1 MRLCRALL
9 PAGRAAAVCLQSAR
23 SGRHKARSREKGTML
38 EDEMNRRA
46 IRTVVD
52 LLSPR
57 LFGNCIR
64 VDNRRSIQ
72 ARQRKFPML
81 RTDEDYRHM
90 FMFLGYLKR
99 MANLRHVSF
108 AVPHWY
114 TDTHRRKLVDLATML
129 DIEVESIVR
138 DVAATSLCLV
148 KQGHVAPAFVILDFG
163 YSKTTA
169 GHFSFKNNVL
179 KVERIAEIAVGAR
192 DFDDKLIS
200 HFIQRN
206 KLEDNT
212 YWREV
217 LMSKID
223 YLKTILN
230 TTDSVRLHVDEDVV
244 LEISKEEYDRMISE
258 DLARIKVF
266 VDEQLCSGGGEKV
279 VVEVVGG
286 NSNNYAVKAILPK
299 NVGRSLNPSESTALG
314 CSLVSL
320 IKRSKVTFR
329 DISSTY
335 SIKLKGSTVK
345 PSMLFNAQEVPSDS
359 VNVTYKKKED
369 FAIEVFENETLIGE
383 VRIKVKAEEPVPVT
397 IAFSIN
403 RRGLLEACSAHRD
416 ADGGAE
422 GAKAPSHGEISVN
435 MMSFSHEELDAIKRY
450 EDEFRVKEIET
461 ERIKAKRTEFET
473 LLMGLDQNLRKF
485 GDEFVG
491 YKDLINVTADELLCY
506 RSSKTLSEEEAIH
519 TEFLDRLRPI
529 TERLSA
535 LEARIRSEIDEMKKR
550 ARAVTTK
557 YSKLYTPGLYQLR
570 GELFMIEKWE
580 DTFQLN
586 VETIVSYDPE
596 SVETFKKRVSGLLE
610 RVDAEAA
617 EKQREEEVA
626 EREKAAQAERARHA
640 EQEAKCAAESQE
652 KGSAASMPEAGAE
665 QNVS

>member
-1 MRLCRALL
+1 M
-9 PAGRAAAVCLQSAR
+9 PMDHIGVDVGTYSTFVCS
-23 SGRHKARSREKGTML
+23 SREKGTML

-52 LLSPR
+52 LLNPR

-72 ARQRKFPML
+72 VRQRKFPML
-81 RTDEDYRHM
+81 RTEEDYHHM

-114 TDTHRRKLVDLATML
+114 TDTHRRKLVDLASML

-138 DVAATSLCLV
+138 DVSATSLCLV
-148 KQGHVAPAFVILDFG
+148 KQGNVSPSFTILDFG

-169 GHFSFKNNVL
+169 GHFSFNNNVL
-179 KVERIAEIAVGAR
+179 KVERVAEIMVGAR
-192 DFDDKLIS
+192 DFDKKLIS
-200 HFIQRN
+200 HFIQKN

-230 TTDSVRLHVDEDVV
+230 TTDNVRLHIDDEVV
-244 LEISKEEYDRMISE
+244 LEVSKEEYEKIIGE
-258 DLARIKVF
+258 DLARIKSF
-266 VDEQLCSGGGEKV
+266 VDEQLGSGGEKA

-286 NSNNYAVKAILPK
+286 NSNNYAVKAVLPK

-329 DISSTY
+329 DLSSTY
-335 SIKLKGSTVK
+335 SIRLKGSTVK
-345 PSMLFNAQEVPSDS
+345 PSVLFDAQEVPSDS

-369 FAIEVFENETLIGE
+369 FVVEVFENEMLIGE
-383 VRIKVKAEEPVPVT
+383 VCIKVKAEEPVPVT

-403 RRGLLEACSAHRD
+403 RKGVLEACSAHKG
-416 ADGGAE
+416 ADGTSDK
-422 GAKAPSHGEISVN
+422 AKAPSHGEISAS
-435 MMSFSHEELDAIKRY
+435 MIGFSCEELDTIKKY

-461 ERIKAKRTEFET
+461 ERIKTKRTEFET
-473 LLMGLDQNLRKF
+473 LLMSLDQNLRKF
-485 GDEFVG
+485 GDEFSG
-491 YKDLINVTADELLCY
+491 HKDLINVTADELLCY
-506 RSSKTLSEEEAIH
+506 RPSKTLLEEESIH
-519 TEFLDRLRPI
+519 SEFLDRLRPI

-535 LEARIRSEIDEMKKR
+535 VEARIRSDIDEMKRR

-580 DTFQLN
+580 GTFHLN
-586 VETIVSYDPE
+586 VETIVNYDPE
-596 SVETFKKRVSGLLE
+596 SVDTFKKKVSGLLE
-610 RVDAEAA
+610 RASAEAA
-617 EKQREEEVA
+617 EKLKEEET
-626 EREKAAQAERARHA
+626 EREKAAQTEKAGHVEP
-640 EQEAKCAAESQE
+640 ETKCAAESQE
-652 KGSAASMPEAGAE
+652 KNEAGPMPEAGAG